1 MQPLDDTTIPTPT
14 RQNPVGAWW
23 KLVRGGNVFISGVA
37 TLVGY
42 YLVHR
47 QLDLTTALWIPW
59 APMLITAAG
68 NMQNDLRDRLTD
80 RLSHPD
86 RPLVS
91 GAISHSVARTGMSI
105 LYLGGLGAA
114 MMLSSIALAIAGI
127 VVLGL
132 TLYNYRLSRGILA
145 GNLAVAIMGALP
157 ILYGGLCVANIGF
170 PRLPVVVAAA
180 LIAFWL
186 HLARELLKDVIDIE
200 GDRAAGRRT
209 LPMIIGETLA
219 IRFGA
224 LTMIVAAG
232 FVIWPA
238 VINLF
243 GVLYVFGIAVTIV
256 PSLLLGAAQC
266 WFRPVNPI
274 ASIWAS
280 WLKVIMLAGLVWMTL
295 GVTP

>member
-1 MQPLDDTTIPTPT
+1 MHTSDETIATA
-14 RQNPVGAWW
+14 PVRPNSLGAWW
-23 KLVRGGNVFISGVA
+23 KLVRGGNVFISGVT

-47 QLDLTTALWIPW
+47 QIDLTTALMIPW

-80 RLSHPD
+80 KLSHPD

-91 GAISHSVARTGMSI
+91 GAITPAAATTGMSI

-114 MMLSSIALAIAGI
+114 LMLSSLALAIAGI

-132 TLYNYRLSRGILA
+132 TLYNYRLSRGVLA

-157 ILYGGLCVANIGF
+157 ILYGGLCTTNLEIL
-170 PRLPVVVAAA
+170 RLPVVGAAS

-186 HLARELLKDVIDIE
+186 HLSRELLKDVIDIE
-200 GDRAAGRRT
+200 GDRTAGRRT
-209 LPMIIGETLA
+209 LPMIIGEPLA

-243 GVLYVFGIAVTIV
+243 GVLYIFGIAITIV
-256 PSLLLGAAQC
+256 PSLLFGAAQC
-266 WFRPVNPI
+266 WFRPVIPI

-295 GVTP
+295 GVAP